1 MIPSDRDE
9 LGALSQ
15 ALGKLGV
22 KAEESKRE
30 RRPVT
35 RRTALKGTAA
45 VLACA
50 MMWDAGRAW
59 AGVGGGDWGCND
71 AVAAPGNYFGH
82 DGGWAY
88 SSDGTCW
95 ISLSANCTIGRM
107 TELYLNVT
115 VKAYFAN
122 GGVWSPTWFTDFP
135 DTHVRTFVW
144 NATGGYDEDSHTG
157 FYDTTYDSNSYHGP
171 YCEITHRVS
180 RKSSDWRCHPGAQVW
195 CDSADNAN
203 GIWTQQYGRQVI
215 PHHVLV
221 NDDFWIGKIVTLRA
235 LSSPDRYAD
244 VGAGGSEG
252 ASVVTWSL
260 YDASNQNWG
269 VGRSAQGRCC
279 FVPIHLSHQ
288 TYLDLSGGDWNDG
301 DRFQIY
307 GGNGSLAQSH
317 WLHRIGTRGKDLAG
331 AHLIIPECSG
341 CAMDN
346 SSCGDSLGTAV
357 AQWNCYGDWDNHNQ
371 WWILE
376 EPQFREAS
384 PGKLKLA
391 GLNDAGHPVVGQ
403 ALSAP
408 GLGGGLTL
416 PKNYGSTSGI
426 YYAYRW
432 HRSAAPLGR
441 TLVKGQAT
449 CWNLCVTP
457 KPQYASEHS
466 FIGSRGNGVA
476 LETFALSLVNQEF
489 EGGIS
494 YQCRMFAGGSGGSW
508 GAEKSDGQVA
518 GSLEDSVYQVKIR
531 LTGKMAEMCDV
542 DYELCNSDRS
552 WVGAAR
558 NGAETPAPSG
568 YGVEYLKVWVTRKD
582 AGADEIAQ
590 DWSENAGYTPTE
602 ADVGKCITCEV
613 AAKPRNGI
621 AVEYLGRINLTSEA
635 VLPDKARIRFFRD
648 GESDPVY
655 SDEVDRGTAYS
666 VPQAATAAAT
676 REGCAGLDGW
686 YVDPAYASRFADGT
700 ALDGDVDLYARNA
713 VEISYASNTEGLPQG
728 ASYSA
733 QAGGALCPIDEACGC
748 PGATRGWYGKTMSLP
763 EVARTRI
770 ACTTDGGGRWLD
782 LKAEGGW
789 HAKADLSDEAGPRL
803 SLTRNATMWKKWES
817 STYDGIREDAR

>member
-9 LGALSQ
+9 LGAWSQ
-15 ALGKLGV
+15 ALAKLGV
-22 KAEESKRE
+22 KAEGSKKDRK
-30 RRPVT
+30 PVT
-35 RRTALKGTAA
+35 RRAALKGTAA
-45 VLACA
+45 ALACA

-203 GIWTQQYGRQVI
+203 GIWTQEYGRQVI
-215 PHHVLV
+215 PHHALV

-235 LSSPDRYAD
+235 LSSPERYAD
-244 VGAGGSEG
+244 VTAGGAEG
-252 ASVVTWSL
+252 TGVVTWSP

-279 FVPIHLSHQ
+279 FVPIHLARQ
-288 TYLDLSGGDWNDG
+288 TYLDLRGGDWNDR
-301 DRFQIY
+301 DEFQIY
-307 GGNGSLAQSH
+307 GGNGSLAQSF
-317 WLHRIGTRGKDLAG
+317 WLHKIGTRGKDLAG

-346 SSCGDSLGTAV
+346 RGCGDSLGTTV

-403 ALSAP
+403 ALTAP

-416 PKNYGSTSGI
+416 PKNYG
-426 YYAYRW
+426 
-432 HRSAAPLGR
+432 L
-441 TLVKGQAT
+441 L
-449 CWNLCVTP
+449 
-457 KPQYASEHS
+457 
-466 FIGSRGNGVA
+466 A
-476 LETFALSLVNQEF
+476 LL
-489 EGGIS
+489 
-494 YQCRMFAGGSGGSW
+494 
-508 GAEKSDGQVA
+508 
-518 GSLEDSVYQVKIR
+518 
-531 LTGKMAEMCDV
+531 
-542 DYELCNSDRS
+542 
-552 WVGAAR
+552 
-558 NGAETPAPSG
+558 
-568 YGVEYLKVWVTRKD
+568 
-582 AGADEIAQ
+582 
-590 DWSENAGYTPTE
+590 
-602 ADVGKCITCEV
+602 
-613 AAKPRNGI
+613 
-621 AVEYLGRINLTSEA
+621 
-635 VLPDKARIRFFRD
+635 
-648 GESDPVY
+648 
-655 SDEVDRGTAYS
+655 
-666 VPQAATAAAT
+666 
-676 REGCAGLDGW
+676 
-686 YVDPAYASRFADGT
+686 
-700 ALDGDVDLYARNA
+700 
-713 VEISYASNTEGLPQG
+713 
-728 ASYSA
+728 
-733 QAGGALCPIDEACGC
+733 
-748 PGATRGWYGKTMSLP
+748 
-763 EVARTRI
+763 
-770 ACTTDGGGRWLD
+770 
-782 LKAEGGW
+782 
-789 HAKADLSDEAGPRL
+789 
-803 SLTRNATMWKKWES
+803 
-817 STYDGIREDAR
+817 